1 MRRGISTNLNVSDQT
16 ACLKTL
22 GIDFVFRYY
31 STTTAQPQK
40 RLTGNE
46 AEAISAAGLQIGV
59 VYEDNP
65 TSASYFSQSRG
76 HQDGVNAYHSARN
89 LLQPAGSC
97 IYFAVDY
104 DASPADIAGSILDY
118 FNAVNQGMKDAGGGI
133 NNYAIGV
140 YGSGAVCDFIKTQC
154 AFVTFSWLAESQ
166 GWRGSRTYAS
176 WDVDQAIASS
186 PLCGF
191 AAAEYEENAAKGD
204 FGGFVLSYALPAE
217 VPASP
222 KLLFA
227 PTPPPNVDTTSS
239 DQDRANALWNVVSTV
254 AADFD
259 PIANRD
265 NTQRFMM
272 YIAWHEGARLTQRIQ
287 QGRGGAAGP
296 GRSFFQIEG
305 ASAQTAYNS
314 SSMTDDRINTL
325 AAFTGSTH
333 DAIISAFEA
342 LTSSASFPPGN
353 LIATLLETSDIF
365 GAYVARALLWTFA
378 APLPQPALPP
388 VALFQPQADYWFQYW
403 HGGVGDADS
412 LKQAFKD
419 HCAQVDPLL
428 PPAPSA
434 S

>member
-1 MRRGISTNLNVSDQT
+1 MRRGISTNQFVTNQT
-16 ACLKTL
+16 GCLKSL

-31 STTTAQPQK
+31 STTTTQRQK
-40 RLTGNE
+40 RLTRSE
-46 AEAISAAGLQIGV
+46 AEAISAAGIQIGV

-65 TSASYFSQSRG
+65 TSPAYFSQSRG
-76 HQDGVNAYHSARN
+76 HQDGVNAYHTARN
-89 LLQPAGSC
+89 LLQPAASC

-104 DASPADIAGSILDY
+104 DAAPAEIAGRILDY
-118 FNAVNQGMKDAGGGI
+118 FNGVNQGMKDAGGGV

-140 YGSGAVCDFIKTQC
+140 YGSGAVCDFIKTHC
-154 AFVTFSWLAESQ
+154 APVTFSWLAESQ
-166 GWRGSRTYAS
+166 KWLRSKTYTGWN
-176 WDVDQAIASS
+176 VDQALATS

-191 AAAEYEENAAKGD
+191 TAGQYEENAAKGN
-204 FGGFVLSYALPAE
+204 FGGFVLSYALPAADL
-217 VPASP
+217 V
-222 KLLFA
+222 A
-227 PTPPPNVDTTSS
+227 PPTSPPNVDTPSS

-259 PIANRD
+259 PPASQD

-287 QGRGGAAGP
+287 QGTGGATGP
-296 GRSFFQIEG
+296 ARSFFQIQG
-305 ASAQTAYNS
+305 ASAQTAYTS

-325 AAFTGSTH
+325 ATFTGSTH
-333 DAIISAFEA
+333 HAIVSAFEA
-342 LTSSASFPPGN
+342 LTSSASFPPGS
-353 LIATLLETSDIF
+353 LIATLLETSDVF

-428 PPAPSA
+428 PPVPST